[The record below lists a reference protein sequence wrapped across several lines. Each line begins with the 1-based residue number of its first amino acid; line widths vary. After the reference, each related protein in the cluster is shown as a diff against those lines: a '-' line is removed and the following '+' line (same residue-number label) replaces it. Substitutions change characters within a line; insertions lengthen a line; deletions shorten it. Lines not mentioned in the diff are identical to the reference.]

1 MSPYIKQEERNI
13 YDEELDILIELLSQN
28 KWCVGQ
34 VNFCFT
40 RIIVAWFNE
49 LPRYRTINSIAG
61 VLRCVWDEFY
71 HRIGKVYENERCVE
85 TGDVYQ
91 QNEVTCC
98 EIDINDIFWESRIAG
113 AD

>member
-1 MSPYIKQEERNI
+1 MPYIKKIEREI

-34 VNFCFT
+34 LNYIFT

-61 VLRCVWDEFY
+61 VLRCAWDEFY
-71 HRIGKVYENERCVE
+71 HRIGRVYEDKQLSINQ
-85 TGDVYQ
+85 DVFIIMP
-91 QNEVTCC
+91 
-98 EIDINDIFWESRIAG
+98 EIDINDQFW